1 MRLVLKLDLSLD
13 NSLPKADPQRAGR
26 YDLIGTVLPSYCWAN
41 RKVPELDRIVRLSP
55 APLPPR
61 DGKIQWLKDFEANV
75 APPLPPEQCIRER
88 TAAKARNPATSR
100 PGAKRQQAQTVQAAP
115 RGCPAKRQ
123 SAAFT
128 GIAPCN

>member
-55 APLPPR
+55 APLPP
-61 DGKIQWLKDFEANV
+61 
-75 APPLPPEQCIRER
+75 PEQCIRER
-88 TAAKARNPATSR
+88 AAAKARNPATSR